1 MTRVWIAVHWPPWTI
16 RRRVSTWWLGW
27 VAWIISIF
35 SVVGRHRVYATIM
48 LKEMLKDNLYCTIII
63 VFIECEENG
72 VNARIVRFA
81 CGSRAPLRTM
91 RAAYIHYTFL
101 YIALLL
107 RYSTTRTRS
116 VTNIV
121 VRPAAHGN
129 RLKSAY
135 GKIACVDRARNPPPL
150 GSLLLNAVGTLLY
163 YSFRRELTS
172 KECAVLPCHHP
183 RFLFLTRL
191 NRTGFVGPSDDCK
204 VSCFPNRSEQNVSLS
219 RLLS

>member
-1 MTRVWIAVHWPPWTI
+1 MPPHLRDDNAKGDAKGQLILYYYYCFYRVRGKRRKCSHCAV
-16 RRRVSTWWLGW
+16 
-27 VAWIISIF
+27 
-35 SVVGRHRVYATIM
+35 
-48 LKEMLKDNLYCTIII
+48 
-63 VFIECEENG
+63 
-72 VNARIVRFA
+72 
-81 CGSRAPLRTM
+81 CGSRAPLRKM
-91 RAAYIHYTFL
+91 RAAYKHYTFL

-107 RYSTTRTRS
+107 RYSTTRTRN

-129 RLKSAY
+129 RLKTAY

-150 GSLLLNAVGTLLY
+150 GSLLLNAVGTLLN

-191 NRTGFVGPSDDCK
+191 NRTGFVGPSDGCK
-204 VSCFPNRSEQNVSLS
+204 VSCFPNRSEQNVSISRPLS
-219 RLLS
+219 